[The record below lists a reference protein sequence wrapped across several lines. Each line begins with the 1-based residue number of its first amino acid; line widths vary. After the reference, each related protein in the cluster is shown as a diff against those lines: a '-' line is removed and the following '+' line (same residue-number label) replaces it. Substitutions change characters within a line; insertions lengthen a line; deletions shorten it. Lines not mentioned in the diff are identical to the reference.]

1 MFYIMIYILWFIF
14 CFSDVGGYRI
24 VGCPKSIED
33 NRYARNALIFN
44 FVFVFEEETTTTT
57 YEPVI
62 QKLGNAFRTY
72 EVNRQYL
79 LKVHFILIHFFL
91 YKVCLVHFINIETK
105 VRIFHLL

>member
-1 MFYIMIYILWFIF
+1 M
-14 CFSDVGGYRI
+14 GGYRI

-91 YKVCLVHFINIETK
+91 YKVCL
-105 VRIFHLL
+105 

>member
-1 MFYIMIYILWFIF
+1 MIFYFLCY
-14 CFSDVGGYRI
+14 SDVGGYRI

-72 EVNRQYL
+72 EVNTPDMESITLQCNIL
-79 LKVHFILIHFFL
+79 LLLLRNFTYYITIT
-91 YKVCLVHFINIETK
+91 ITTK
-105 VRIFHLL
+105 L